1 LLALHTLGEDHS
13 NEYPSFAQHR
23 LITMWVH
30 QIIQAGLFLVL
41 LPVGSHFAVS
51 AELMVK
57 KDLDLQPFIDSE
69 STIALNGVL
78 ANIGPS
84 GVRVA
89 GAESGIVVASPSRAN
104 PDCK

>member
-1 LLALHTLGEDHS
+1 
-13 NEYPSFAQHR
+13 
-23 LITMWVH
+23 MCVH
-30 QIIQAGLFLVL
+30 QIIQAGLFSVL
-41 LPVGSHFAVS
+41 LLVGTLFAVS

-69 STIALNGVL
+69 SKIALNGVL

-84 GVRVA
+84 GVRVP

-104 PDCK
+104 PDCKWMVKRPLLCLRVGRILTW